1 MASFPFGSRKT
12 VMGIMNR
19 LIPDFWKRPEKDS
32 DGPRPIRNYR
42 RMWLI
47 TVIMTVAVSILP
59 LAIMAVINLYEY
71 HHALAAEMMAP
82 LERLTGNSARSVSFF
97 ISERKSALRY
107 VVSAHMPERIGDRSS
122 LGEILVN
129 LKRAFGGFIDI
140 GIINSDGIQNVYV
153 GPYNLEGRNYRDQ
166 EWFKET
172 VIRGEYVSEVFKGYR
187 NYPHFVI
194 AVRHEKPSGDFF
206 ILRATIDTGV
216 FNELAKATS
225 ESNNSDAFIVGLSG
239 RLQTPSRLYG
249 PILGRY
255 PFTLPPPAEKPEIIT
270 TRDTEG
276 RRLTI
281 GYHEVNDS
289 PFVFVLVKKT
299 PDIFSGWVTLRKNLV
314 IFFAFSVLVILCVV
328 LVVFTRMVAR
338 IYEADKRREVLL
350 HKAEYTNK
358 LASLGRL
365 AAGVAH
371 EINNPLA
378 IIGEKT
384 GLLKDMMMVSPD
396 FPHRAKVTEIADSVM
411 ASVERCSVITHRLLG
426 FARHIDVKTESL
438 YLEPLVKEVL
448 GFLDKESQYR
458 NIKTIMTAE
467 ESLPAIESDRGQLQ
481 QVFLNIINN
490 AFAAVEDG
498 GNIDINLVRT
508 GANQV
513 AIKISDNGCGI
524 TRENIKRIF
533 EPFFSTKGRKGTGLG
548 LSITYG
554 IVKKLGGN
562 IEVESEVGVGTTFTV
577 TLPIKRNQ

>member
-1 MASFPFGSRKT
+1 
-12 VMGIMNR
+12 MGIMNR
-19 LIPDFWKRPEKDS
+19 LVPDFWKRPEKES

-47 TVIMTVAVSILP
+47 TVVMTVGVSIVP
-59 LAIMAVINLYEY
+59 LAIMAIINLYEY
-71 HHALAAEMMAP
+71 HRALASEMVAP

-97 ISERKSALRY
+97 ISERKSALRF
-107 VVSAHMPERIGDRSS
+107 VVSEHSAEEMASRPM
-122 LGEILVN
+122 LGNILVN

-140 GIINSDGIQNVYV
+140 GLIDSDGSQHVYV
-153 GPYNLEGRNYRDQ
+153 GPYNLTGKNYKNQ

-187 NYPHFVI
+187 NYPHFII
-194 AVRHEKPSGDFF
+194 AVRHEKPNGDFF
-206 ILRATIDTGV
+206 ILRATIDTDV
-216 FNELAKATS
+216 FNELARSATEKDS
-225 ESNNSDAFIVGLSG
+225 SDAFIVSLAG

-249 PILGRY
+249 PILGTY
-255 PFTLPPPAEKPEIIT
+255 PLALPPPSEKPET
-270 TRDTEG
+270 VRTKDGTG

-281 GYHEVNDS
+281 GYHAVVDS
-289 PFVFVLVKKT
+289 PFVFVLAKTT
-299 PDIFSGWVTLRKNLV
+299 PDFFSGWVSLRKKLV
-314 IFFAFSVLVILCVV
+314 IFFILSVLGILCVV
-328 LVVFTRMVAR
+328 LAVFTKMVAR

-426 FARHIDVKTESL
+426 FARHIDVKTETL

-458 NIKTIMTAE
+458 NIKTNLVAE
-467 ESLPAIESDRGQLQ
+467 EDLPAIESDRGQLQ

-490 AFAAVEDG
+490 AFAAVEEG
-498 GNIDINLVRT
+498 GNIGISISRT
-508 GANQV
+508 GENLV
-513 AIKISDNGCGI
+513 AIKISDDGCGI
-524 TRENIKRIF
+524 SRENIKRIF

-562 IEVESEVGVGTTFTV
+562 IEVESQVGLGTTFTI
-577 TLPIKRNQ
+577 TLPIKTNPVSKT